1 MSTTAEQKTTS
12 FGADALD
19 AVKRLVDAGMV
30 RSITIRDRDGR
41 ELFRTPLGIGIVGVA
56 LIPVWAAIGAV
67 VAVATGCT
75 IEVEMRE
82 EGRGSAVRKN
92 TK

>member
-1 MSTTAEQKTTS
+1 MSTAAEHKTAS

-19 AVKRLVDAGMV
+19 AVKHLVDLGMV
-30 RSITIRDRDGR
+30 RSITIRDKDGR

-56 LIPVWAAIGAV
+56 LIPVWAAIGAI

-82 EGRGSAVRKN
+82 EGKQPAAKASKP
-92 TK
+92 